1 MRTRILYTGRVQ
13 GVGFRATTRSV
24 ASNYP
29 ILSGFVRN
37 EPSGQ
42 VLVEVQG
49 PPEQVEAFLSQLHT
63 TMQRNI
69 THIDRAVIPD
79 HQPAEPAFSIQR

>member
-1 MRTRILYTGRVQ
+1 MRQRILYTGRVQ
-13 GVGFRATTRSV
+13 GVGFRATTRSIATGYHV
-24 ASNYP
+24 T
-29 ILSGFVRN
+29 GFVRN

-49 PPEQVEAFLSQLHT
+49 PPEQVEAFLAELHT

-69 THIDRAVIPD
+69 TQIDRAVVPD
-79 HQPAEPAFSIQR
+79 HQPAEPAFTIQR